1 VKKCDAIKTNGGRCE
16 RIVSDSQ
23 RYCYAHDPANAERR
37 KQAASRAAK
46 SKNAASELVEIKAR
60 IRQLS
65 DDVASGKLATAKG
78 SVAGQL
84 LGIYLKAIEQERKI
98 KETQEFEERL
108 AALEKA
114 TQHSYG
120 SVR

>member
-1 VKKCDAIKTNGGRCE
+1 
-16 RIVSDSQ
+16 
-23 RYCYAHDPANAERR
+23 
-37 KQAASRAAK
+37 
-46 SKNAASELVEIKAR
+46 
-60 IRQLS
+60 
-65 DDVASGKLATAKG
+65 VASGKLATAKG

-84 LGIYLKAIEQERKI
+84 LGIYIKAIEQERKI

-114 TQHSYG
+114 AQQSYR